1 MFEKGDIVSHI
12 VDINKFYIIKA
23 DHKNGQY
30 LVRDELTN
38 EEFVFI
44 GKYLLSK
51 KDRRDYV
58 LQQIF
63 KKN

>member
-12 VDINKFYIIKA
+12 VDINKFYIVK
-23 DHKNGQY
+23 DDYKNGQY
-30 LVRDELTN
+30 LVKDELTN
-38 EEFVFI
+38 EEFVFVAE
-44 GKYLLSK
+44 YLLSK